1 MALAKLIVGQMV
13 GAAKNAFKMDI
24 VVDTIKEE
32 LINQTATQIE
42 ERVPV
47 TLPFNTRSALKG
59 DLIINNNLLTPE
71 NLQLVSEI
79 PEPIKNDVRATLDE
93 IEKVLNK
100 TIKTKNQLQGNLN
113 TLLKPVDT
121 LSLFAENIGKVIP
134 PLNGLVL
141 LIKNIPLPTAVPPG
155 VGLPSS
161 ILTNFADSLDEIK
174 KGIDK
179 LEGPV
184 NTVNSSVKQIQATI
198 SPIVGKLKLLDPI
211 FSSATTI
218 IIFIKTLLDY
228 GPFAT
233 EQQINEI
240 SNLVTSNIE
249 ESLASTSGPIVSQ
262 SSGVW
267 IKTFNSGNG
276 TSNSPETPPP
286 TPTSPFTS
294 GNGDVWTFFS
304 SNQAAND
311 FLLSQLTQPNNNPL
325 IYRGYKL
332 QIETDPN
339 NRFSFPSR
347 RILATYTIS
356 KDNIEAQ
363 NTIINFQLRLVNS
376 TIYNLPDKDYSFSS
390 SIQALIA
397 ETYYEIDQFIS
408 GQQSIQSKINS
419 EYIYDTNG
427 VAVGRRPGFPGYSL
441 GPYQREIPNRGQKI
455 SKSILKRSYFE
466 RFITNQ
472 TEDGIFL
479 ASPVTIEGKTI
490 GQKAINEILSPTAKG
505 GSPMSVSGGDGS
517 FGTIIGDTNVGIF
530 VPKQQK
536 PYIFE
541 SYLELY
547 PDAKGEFF
555 IEKVTIPKNV
565 KATVDSK
572 SNNSSIGSPTAAV
585 TPPPPPNPFYP
596 FDRGGVRNGERKYYT
611 IPNTSPPVIRAYEWD
626 ILREKWILKS
636 TSGGTGGG
644 KGGFSGGP
652 L

>member
-1 MALAKLIVGQMV
+1 MSLAKLIVGQMV
-13 GAAKNAFKMDI
+13 GAAKNAFKMNI
-24 VVDTIKEE
+24 IVDTIKEE
-32 LINQTATQIE
+32 LISITATKIE
-42 ERVPV
+42 DEIPV
-47 TLPFNTRSALKG
+47 TLPFDTRSALKG
-59 DLIINNNLLTPE
+59 DVIINTNLLTPE

-79 PEPIKNDVRATLDE
+79 PEPIKNDIRATLDE
-93 IEKVLNK
+93 IESVLNN

-113 TLLKPVDT
+113 TLLKPTDT
-121 LSLFAENIGKVIP
+121 LALFAENIGKVIP
-134 PLNGLVL
+134 ALNGIVL
-141 LIKNIPLPTAVPPG
+141 LIKNLPIPTSVPPG

-161 ILTNFADSLDEIK
+161 VLTNFADSLDGLK
-174 KGIDK
+174 KQIDK
-179 LEGPV
+179 LDGPV
-184 NTVNSSVKQIQATI
+184 KTVNSSIKQIQKTI
-198 SPIVGKLKLLDPI
+198 TPIVGKLKLLDPI

-233 EQQINEI
+233 EQQINEV

-294 GNGDVWTFFS
+294 RNGDVWTFFS

-325 IYRGYKL
+325 IYKDYKL

-347 RILATYTIS
+347 RILATYTINE
-356 KDNIEAQ
+356 DNIEAQ
-363 NTIINFQLRLVNS
+363 NTTINFQLRLVNS
-376 TIYNLPDKDYSFSS
+376 TVYNLPDKGYSFSS
-390 SIQALIA
+390 SVQALIA

-408 GQQSIQSKINS
+408 GQQSIQTQINS
-419 EYIYDTNG
+419 EYIYDAKG
-427 VAVGRRPGFPGYSL
+427 VAVGRKPGFPGYSL
-441 GPYQREIPNRGQKI
+441 GPYRREIPNLGQKI
-455 SKSILKRSYFE
+455 PKSILNTSYFE
-466 RFITNQ
+466 RFVNDQ
-472 TEDGIFL
+472 ADDGSFL
-479 ASPVTIEGKTI
+479 SSPIIIQGKTV
-490 GQKAINEILSPTAKG
+490 GQKAINEILSPTSRDGIIA
-505 GSPMSVSGGDGS
+505 GS
-517 FGTIIGDTNVGIF
+517 FIDGLFT
-530 VPKQQK
+530 PKDQT

-547 PDAKGEFF
+547 PDAKGEFY

-565 KATVDSK
+565 NATVDSK
-572 SNNSSIGSPTAAV
+572 SNSSSIGSPTAAV

-596 FDRGGVRNGERKYYT
+596 FDRGGVRNGERLYYT
-611 IPNTSPPVIRAYEWD
+611 IPNTNPAVIRAYEWD

-644 KGGFSGGP
+644 KGGTARGP